1 MTRQKCEQNEMF
13 NNPRRNESKMS
24 EATET
29 LRREF
34 KQSQA
39 QSQALPDFMRGA
51 LDPLVDTGEQ
61 HEELERDHLRWAGR
75 QFKATIVGTASYKH
89 TLHRVRICS
98 STHTHAHECMF

>member
-1 MTRQKCEQNEMF
+1 MADPWDLTGQKSEQNEMF

-39 QSQALPDFMRGA
+39 QSQSLPGFMRGA
-51 LDPLVDTGEQ
+51 LDPLRLKRNVQEARVAYLSRMFRG
-61 HEELERDHLRWAGR
+61 
-75 QFKATIVGTASYKH
+75 AS
-89 TLHRVRICS
+89 
-98 STHTHAHECMF
+98 A

>member
-51 LDPLVDTGEQ
+51 LDPLRLKRNVQEARVAY
-61 HEELERDHLRWAGR
+61 LSRMLRG
-75 QFKATIVGTASYKH
+75 AS
-89 TLHRVRICS
+89 
-98 STHTHAHECMF
+98 A